1 MVGTY
6 SREDLCWVISNMENY
21 LIMVSSQSLYLV
33 LILSAPPVLIAMT
46 LGLIISLFQA
56 TTQVQEQTLT
66 FVPKLVA
73 VLVTLAFTGPWT
85 MSQLVLFTKNLLEE
99 FPKYIR

>member
-1 MVGTY
+1 MEGY
-6 SREDLCWVISNMENY
+6 NFIISKSQEALY
-21 LIMVSSQSLYLV
+21 LI
-33 LILSAPPVLIAMT
+33 LILSAPSVAVAMV
-46 LGLIISLFQA
+46 LGLMISLVQA

-73 VLVTLAFTGPWT
+73 VMVIIALTGPWC
-85 MSQLVLFTKNLLEE
+85 MGQLKAFTEIAFRE